1 MIVGNRKIG
10 MKMPSILYLLGKYV
24 SKYWKMN
31 TIKLSQEVVDGFL
44 TNLLDCDL
52 LDKILNLG
60 Q

>member
-1 MIVGNRKIG
+1 

-31 TIKLSQEVVDGFL
+31 TIKLSQEVEEGFL